1 LLTADEAGHA
11 IDQVERARGR
21 ALAER
26 GEGWCYAAD
35 EMFLIA
41 GRELP
46 APDYY
51 DDGSLTE
58 NGVGAVRALLDDLD
72 AALDAPPDA
81 PTGALPRLDGQ
92 RLRIATGSSMAPF
105 FRERAPA
112 LAERT
117 GAAVDVVEVANDFF
131 GPTVGVAGLLAGGDL
146 VRALAPGTRTD
157 DVVLLPAEALNAER
171 LFIDSV
177 PLAHVEASL
186 APARVEPGHLL
197 SELLRRL

>member
-1 LLTADEAGHA
+1 
-11 IDQVERARGR
+11 
-21 ALAER
+21 
-26 GEGWCYAAD
+26 
-35 EMFLIA
+35 
-41 GRELP
+41 
-46 APDYY
+46 
-51 DDGSLTE
+51 
-58 NGVGAVRALLDDLD
+58 
-72 AALDAPPDA
+72 
-81 PTGALPRLDGQ
+81 
-92 RLRIATGSSMAPF
+92 MAPF